1 MAPWTRARAQA
12 LFRIRGQRC
21 FCTSKLAHI
30 GTKMPTRADTVTK
43 SKITEIERERGG
55 RNTKGFPSKSEV
67 RSAVLTNRPRRKAVV
82 SKFEQ

>member
-21 FCTSKLAHI
+21 LCTLKLAHI
-30 GTKMPTRADTVTK
+30 GTTMPTRADTVTK

-55 RNTKGFPSKSEV
+55 RNTKGFRAKVKYAV
-67 RSAVLTNRPRRKAVV
+67 RS
-82 SKFEQ
+82 